1 MAQHEQWQLEG
12 TAAELYQRY
21 LVPLI
26 TSHWAADL
34 IERSAPR
41 PGDRVLD
48 VACGTGVVARLASE
62 RIGTG
67 RVVGLDLN
75 PGMLAVARTVAQN
88 GGPVVE
94 WHEGS
99 VLHMPFPDGTFDV
112 ILCQLGLQFFP
123 DRVRAL
129 AEMFRVLTPG
139 GRLALSVFTAIERTP
154 VAHALADAL
163 DRHLAPD
170 ASSIKR
176 TEHALSD
183 RHLLEDLVSAAGF
196 SDIAVTLVTQM
207 IRFPSPRDYV
217 RLQLSATPQARM
229 VSGMNSRKRGALIDA
244 ITGDLVR
251 SLKGKA
257 TGAELVS
264 PQECHVLVATR

>member
-1 MAQHEQWQLEG
+1 MTPDEQWQLEG

-26 TSHWAADL
+26 TSLWAADL
-34 IERSAPR
+34 VERSAPR
-41 PGDRVLD
+41 PGERVLD
-48 VACGTGVVARLASE
+48 VACGTGVVARLAAE

-75 PGMLAVARTVAQN
+75 SGMLAVARTAAQN
-88 GGPVVE
+88 GGPKVE
-94 WHEGS
+94 WHEAS
-99 VLHMPFPDGTFDV
+99 VHQMPFPDGTFDV

-123 DRVRAL
+123 DRARAL

-163 DRHLAPD
+163 DRHLAPG

-176 TEHALSD
+176 SEHTLSD
-183 RHLLEDLVSAAGF
+183 GRLLENLVSAAGF
-196 SDIAVTLVTQM
+196 KDVTVTSVTQM
-207 IRFPSPRDYV
+207 LRFPSPRDYV
-217 RLQLSATPQARM
+217 RLQLSATPQAGM
-229 VSGMNSRKRGALIDA
+229 VAGMDADQRDALIDA
-244 ITGDLVR
+244 ITSDLVL
-251 SLKGKA
+251 SLGGNA
-257 TGAELVS
+257 TGVELVS
-264 PQECHVLVATR
+264 PQECHVLLATR